1 MAPPKMH
8 KTANGKPVASGW
20 AQEVMSNATQD
31 TRAQPWKAAMG
42 ATHDKGLEG
51 QDLINLD
58 LPNFLQC
65 GGLAG

>member
-1 MAPPKMH
+1 MQKAED
-8 KTANGKPVASGW
+8 GKPIASGW
-20 AQEVMSNATQD
+20 AQEVINSAAQD

-42 ATHDKGLEG
+42 ATHDKGVEG

-65 GGLAG
+65 GGLAA